1 MLTSQEEHNRDVVL
15 KAIKALSDHD
25 VNGFFS
31 YHTEDMTSHEVFFPE
46 PLTKEELEP
55 FLHDWVHAYPDV
67 KIETVNIKVDGDT
80 VAVENVVSGTFK
92 NDLRGVKATG
102 RFYEVREAVFF
113 EMENGKIKHERIY
126 IDQKSIEEQLGTWP
140 QK

>member
-15 KAIKALSDHD
+15 KAIKALSDGD
-25 VNGFFS
+25 VEGFFS

-46 PLTKEELEP
+46 PLTKKELEP
-55 FLHDWVHAYPDV
+55 FLYDWLHAYPDV
-67 KIETVNIKVDGDT
+67 KIETVNIKVEGDT
-80 VAVENVVSGTFK
+80 VAVENIVSGTFE
-92 NDLRGVKATG
+92 NDLSGVKATG